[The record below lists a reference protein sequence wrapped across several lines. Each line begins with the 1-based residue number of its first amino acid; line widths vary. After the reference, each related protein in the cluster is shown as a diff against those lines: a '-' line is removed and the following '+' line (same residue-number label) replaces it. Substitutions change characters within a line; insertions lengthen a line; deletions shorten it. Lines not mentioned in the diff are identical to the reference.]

1 MKKYEID
8 MCNGPLFGKI
18 ISFAVPL
25 LLSNLLQLFFNA
37 ADIMVAGRFA
47 GTEALAAVGAT
58 ASLINLMLNLFIGL
72 SVGVNVLAAR
82 YFATANKKSMQDLV
96 HTTLPFAVLG
106 GFALIILGFFIARP
120 VLLAMDTPSEVI
132 DQAALYLK
140 IYCCGMPVALLY
152 NFGNAIFRAVGDTK
166 RPLYYLAISGVV
178 NVVLNIFFVTQ
189 LHMGVAGVALATVIS
204 QVLSAALL
212 MQSII
217 KTDSI
222 YKFEIKKIS
231 IKAKPLLQVISIG
244 LPAGIQGCLFSLSNI
259 LIQSSINYFGATAM
273 AGSTAA
279 TNVENFVYMAMN
291 AFNNTTLSFV
301 SQNFGA
307 GKYDRIK
314 KVQTM
319 CLGLVFGVGF
329 AMGTVLV
336 AFGEPLLGIFA
347 TDPKAIAQGMIK
359 LRYVCGMYFICG
371 IMEVLVGGVRGLGA
385 ALLPTVVSLLGAC
398 GLRIVWIFTIF
409 EWHKT
414 LDVLYLSYPISWV
427 ITAIAHAI
435 CLVLIFK
442 KQQKRY
448 ESLKSQQQSMPP
460 VQ

>member
-8 MCNGPLFGKI
+8 MCNGPIFGKI
-18 ISFAVPL
+18 VSFAVPL
-25 LLSNLLQLFFNA
+25 ILSNILQLLFNA
-37 ADIMVAGRFA
+37 ADMVIAGRFV

-58 ASLINLMLNLFIGL
+58 GSLINLMLNLFIGL

-82 YFATANKKSMQDLV
+82 YFATSNKKAMQDLI

-106 GFALIILGFFIARP
+106 GFLLIVLGFFIAKP
-120 VLLAMDTPSEVI
+120 VLLAMDTPLEVI
-132 DQAALYLK
+132 DQAAQYLK

-178 NVVLNIFFVTQ
+178 NVVLNIFFIAQ
-189 LHMGVAGVALATVIS
+189 LHMGVEGVAIATVVS

-212 MQSII
+212 MHSII

-222 YKFEIKKIS
+222 YKFQIKKIS
-231 IKAKPLLQVISIG
+231 IKAKMLLQVISIG
-244 LPAGIQGCLFSLSNI
+244 LPAGIQGSLFSLSVV
-259 LIQSSINYFGATAM
+259 LVQSSTNYFGATAM

-279 TNVENFVYMAMN
+279 NNVENFVYMAMN
-291 AFNNTTLSFV
+291 ALSHTTLTFV

-314 KVQTM
+314 KAQLM
-319 CLGLVFGVGF
+319 CLGVVFVVGF
-329 AMGTVLV
+329 VLGTSFV
-336 AFGEPLLGIFA
+336 AFGESLLGIFT

-359 LRYVCGMYFICG
+359 LRYVCGMYFVCG
-371 IMEVLVGGVRGLGA
+371 IMEVLLGGVRGFGA
-385 ALLPTVVSLLGAC
+385 ALLPTVVTLFGAC
-398 GLRIVWIFTIF
+398 GLRILWIFTIF

-414 LDVLYLSYPISWV
+414 LEVLYLSYSISWG
-427 ITAIAHAI
+427 ITATAHAV
-435 CLVLIFK
+435 CLVIIYK
-442 KQQKRY
+442 NQKKRY
-448 ESLKSQQQSMPP
+448 ELLKTQEQSVSPM
-460 VQ
+460 Q

>member
-8 MCNGPLFGKI
+8 MCNGPIFGKI

-25 LLSNLLQLFFNA
+25 ILSNILQLLFNA
-37 ADIMVAGRFA
+37 ADMVIAGRFV

-58 ASLINLMLNLFIGL
+58 GSLINLMLNLFIGL

-82 YFATANKKSMQDLV
+82 YFATSNKKAMQDLI

-106 GFALIILGFFIARP
+106 GFLLIILGFFIAKP
-120 VLLAMDTPSEVI
+120 VLLAMDTPLEVI
-132 DQAALYLK
+132 DQAAQYLK

-189 LHMGVAGVALATVIS
+189 LHMGVAGVALATVVS
-204 QVLSAALL
+204 QVLSASLL
-212 MQSII
+212 MRPII

-222 YKFEIKKIS
+222 YKFQIKKVS
-231 IKAKPLLQVISIG
+231 IKAKTLLQVISIG
-244 LPAGIQGCLFSLSNI
+244 LPAGIQSCLFSLSNI

-279 TNVENFVYMAMN
+279 NNVENFVYMAMN
-291 AFNNTTLSFV
+291 AFNNTALSFV

-314 KVQTM
+314 KAQTM
-319 CLGLVFGVGF
+319 CFGLVFGVGF
-329 AMGTVLV
+329 VMGTLFV
-336 AFGEPLLGIFA
+336 AFGEPLLEIFT
-347 TDPKAIAQGMIK
+347 TDPRAIAQGMIK

-385 ALLPTVVSLLGAC
+385 ALLPTAVSLLGAC
-398 GLRIVWIFTIF
+398 GLRILWIFTIF

-414 LDVLYLSYPISWV
+414 LDVLYMSYPISWG
-427 ITAIAHAI
+427 ITAVAHAA
-435 CLVLIFK
+435 CFVLIYK
-442 KQQKRY
+442 KKKKRY
-448 ESLKSQQQSMPP
+448 ESLKAQE
-460 VQ
+460 